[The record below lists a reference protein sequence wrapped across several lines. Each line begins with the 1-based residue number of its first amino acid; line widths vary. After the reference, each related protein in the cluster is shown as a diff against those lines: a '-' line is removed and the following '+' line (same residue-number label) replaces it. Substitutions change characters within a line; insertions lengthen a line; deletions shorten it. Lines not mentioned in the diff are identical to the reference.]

1 MFVLDFYYN
10 EVLFKVFSLNLMNY
24 EKEIYLK
31 LKRYFDKLILLLL
44 YNFSFNFNKRFLF
57 IMVR

>member
-31 LKRYFDKLILLLL
+31 LKRYFDKLILLLF
-44 YNFSFNFNKRFLF
+44 YNFSFNFNKKFLF

>member
-31 LKRYFDKLILLLL
+31 LKRYFDKLIFLLL
-44 YNFSFNFNKRFLF
+44 YNFNFNKRFLF